1 MAGYLCMSTAPPVYH
16 VTSHLF
22 YLWNTIFL
30 IHVIFFLFFFFKF
43 FFLYW
48 WAIYLPQSVFDL
60 SGSIY
65 IYMVLPN
72 LNIHIKSGRWT

>member
-30 IHVIFFLFFFFKF
+30 IHVIFFLFFFLNF
-43 FFLYW
+43 FSYIGGPSTCLSLSLICQ
-48 WAIYLPQSVFDL
+48 AVF
-60 SGSIY
+60 IFIWFY
-65 IYMVLPN
+65 QI
-72 LNIHIKSGRWT
+72 